1 MSGKWVTVRQEG
13 VVWSKMAAEFINGR
27 DNNRIST
34 RRFHRPDTCHVFHL
48 VKRHFFYRLSLE
60 ETEKDLDLFLTP
72 QTFPPLASE
81 CAFFCLCSVIL
92 LLALHL
98 CLFTM
103 IGMLLFAKTEVR
115 SGLCG
120 HTLLNTVLYRW
131 HLWGHVCVKLCVYM
145 SVNLSQT
152 VMATQQSRVIVITK
166 KNKLWLY
173 TSMSI
178 EVYT

>member
-1 MSGKWVTVRQEG
+1 MSVKLVTARQEG
-13 VVWSKMAAEFINGR
+13 VVWPKMAAEFINGR
-27 DNNRIST
+27 ENNRIST
-34 RRFHRPDTCHVFHL
+34 RSFHHPDTCHVFNL
-48 VKRHFFYRLSLE
+48 FKRHFSYKVSLE
-60 ETEKDLDLFLTP
+60 EIEKDLDLFPTP

-81 CAFFCLCSVIL
+81 CAFFCICSVIL

-131 HLWGHVCVKLCVYM
+131 HLCGHVCMCLYVCELVPDCDGISTVKGHCH
-145 SVNLSQT
+145 N
-152 VMATQQSRVIVITK
+152 
-166 KNKLWLY
+166 
-173 TSMSI
+173 
-178 EVYT
+178 